1 MSIYIREDLT
11 RNEKIQQARRILNE
25 NKHSLDA
32 WSILIQDAQDK
43 KIAEAR
49 EFYESLVTQ
58 FPTCGKFWKLYIESE
73 MKGRNYEKVEK
84 LFQRCLIKVLNI
96 DLWKCYL
103 NYVRDTKGK
112 LSSFREKMVQAYDFA
127 LEKIGMDVYSYTI
140 WNDYITFLKSV
151 EAVGSFDENKKIT
164 AVRKV
169 YQKGI
174 MTPMTNVE
182 LLWKDYCTYEMG
194 INPIL
199 AKKIIEERSR
209 EFSNVKR
216 VTKEFETLARA
227 IDRNIPCVPPSVPQS
242 ADEIKQVTAWRKFIF
257 WERSNPLKTE
267 DPLLVARRVVLAYEQ
282 CLLCLGFHS
291 DLWYEA
297 CAFLEQ
303 TSREYSDKGDT
314 HLTKR
319 FLDDAAIL
327 YERSVQTYMRSNM
340 LIHFAYADF
349 EEQRLN
355 VDKARS
361 IYNRLLDVN
370 EANLKDPTLA
380 YIQAMR
386 FERRT
391 EGIKAAR
398 ALFKRAREDTR
409 TNHQVYVAAALM
421 EYYCSKDNNIAFNI
435 FNLGLKKFGQNL
447 DYILAYIDYMT
458 HLNEDHNAR
467 VLFERILSPNNSITK
482 QSQPAIWHEFL
493 RFESQVGD
501 LPSIKKVEK
510 RRLALHVE
518 LNELE
523 GRETL
528 LLVDRYKFLNLLPC
542 SNDELKLLGYK
553 DVSNINLSSTSTSL
567 LTNGSVVNG
576 TALLEQAAKDR
587 RAILPRPDIKHLMPF
602 RPTRNPLPGSHS
614 TSGGVFPLPDTAL
627 YLVKVLPPS
636 RNFEGPFVIIDE
648 LMERVARLNIPD
660 NFDPVRVSVQGELI
674 RDLDSSNANNSQQS
688 RKMGLADSDDEEQQ
702 PQLNAGDRSTMDIY
716 RQRQQKRVKLTKN
729 ISTDQITAP
738 VVT

>member
-1 MSIYIREDLT
+1 
-11 RNEKIQQARRILNE
+11 
-25 NKHSLDA
+25 
-32 WSILIQDAQDK
+32 
-43 KIAEAR
+43 
-49 EFYESLVTQ
+49 
-58 FPTCGKFWKLYIESE
+58 
-73 MKGRNYEKVEK
+73 
-84 LFQRCLIKVLNI
+84 
-96 DLWKCYL
+96 
-103 NYVRDTKGK
+103 
-112 LSSFREKMVQAYDFA
+112 
-127 LEKIGMDVYSYTI
+127 
-140 WNDYITFLKSV
+140 
-151 EAVGSFDENKKIT
+151 
-164 AVRKV
+164 
-169 YQKGI
+169 
-174 MTPMTNVE
+174 
-182 LLWKDYCTYEMG
+182 
-194 INPIL
+194 
-199 AKKIIEERSR
+199 
-209 EFSNVKR
+209 
-216 VTKEFETLARA
+216 
-227 IDRNIPCVPPSVPQS
+227 
-242 ADEIKQVTAWRKFIF
+242 
-257 WERSNPLKTE
+257 
-267 DPLLVARRVVLAYEQ
+267 
-282 CLLCLGFHS
+282 
-291 DLWYEA
+291 
-297 CAFLEQ
+297 
-303 TSREYSDKGDT
+303 
-314 HLTKR
+314 
-319 FLDDAAIL
+319 
-327 YERSVQTYMRSNM
+327 M